1 MFKDCTFSHHHYQS
15 ACQRFAESHNLS
27 EVARAIGMK
36 PQTLANKCNP
46 EQPHH
51 HLTVA
56 ELIAIYHATQDETLF
71 DGMLLECGLT
81 AVEIP
86 SAERKPSLPHQAID
100 LNAKVASIGQR
111 ALELSERGRI
121 TRNDRNTLV
130 SVATAAMG
138 SLAILIHDVEQRFQ
152 AVPVLSCATDML
164 MSGSMPGL
172 S

>member
-1 MFKDCTFSHHHYQS
+1 MFTDRTYSHWDS
-15 ACQRFAESHNLS
+15 ACARFA
-27 EVARAIGMK
+27 
-36 PQTLANKCNP
+36 AN
-46 EQPHH
+46 H
-51 HLTVA
+51 HLQLGEIADKAGIKRQALRNKLNADQRHELTVRD
-56 ELIAIYHATQDETLF
+56 LIAIYHATQDETLF
-71 DGMLLECGLT
+71 DGMLLECGLN
-81 AVEIP
+81 AFEIP
-86 SAERKPSLPHQAID
+86 RAERKPSLPHQAID

-111 ALELSERGRI
+111 ALELSDRGRI

>member
-27 EVARAIGMK
+27 AVARTIGMK

-46 EQPHH
+46 EQPHE
-51 HLTVA
+51 LTVS
-56 ELIAIYHATQDETLF
+56 ELIAIYHATHDETLL
-71 DGMLLECGLT
+71 DGMLLECGLS
-81 AVEIP
+81 AVEITGI
-86 SAERKPSLPHQAID
+86 ERMPSLMHQAID
-100 LNAKVASIGQR
+100 LNAKIASIGQQ

-121 TRNDRNTLV
+121 TSTERHTLV
-130 SVATAAMG
+130 GIGQYVIGATA
-138 SLAILIHDVEQRFQ
+138 LFIQQVEARFQ